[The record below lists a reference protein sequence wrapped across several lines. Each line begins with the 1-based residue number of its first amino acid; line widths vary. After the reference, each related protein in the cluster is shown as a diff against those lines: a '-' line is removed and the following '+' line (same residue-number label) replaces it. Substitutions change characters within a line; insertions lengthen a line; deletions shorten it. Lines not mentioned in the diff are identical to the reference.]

1 MILIPVIFL
10 IGIVAIVFSLRRTGP
25 SASECS
31 LGACATELTENDNG
45 KTFTYSSVATFSVL
59 LQEKDNPRAELTC
72 KPEGI
77 LESISDSTK
86 TPGGFYRVKF
96 KGAPGTCY
104 LSDRI
109 FGVHIVISDAR

>member
-72 KPEGI
+72 KP
-77 LESISDSTK
+77 
-86 TPGGFYRVKF
+86 P
-96 KGAPGTCY
+96 GAPGTCY